1 MAYPANAL
9 MSLTVLAPS
18 NEPSAP
24 SSSDG
29 PQQNTLNA
37 ENDPPAYPLY
47 TPYRAS
53 CGDVYC
59 YHCVAERMMRA
70 AEEEEV
76 WECLRCGE
84 GVRSVDRFVVDN
96 GNVSDVSGS
105 EFEFSDIVT
114 DLSGSVGSLSTSE

>member
-1 MAYPANAL
+1 
-9 MSLTVLAPS
+9 
-18 NEPSAP
+18 
-24 SSSDG
+24 
-29 PQQNTLNA
+29 
-37 ENDPPAYPLY
+37 
-47 TPYRAS
+47 
-53 CGDVYC
+53 
-59 YHCVAERMMRA
+59 MMRA